1 MRNRRAEIIAGH
13 HLQPESLS
21 MGYGY
26 KPELSE
32 GSIKSPIFQTSTFV
46 FRSAEEGKHF
56 FQLATGQVAPEAG
69 ERPGLIYSR
78 INNPDLEIL
87 EDRLCLWEDAE
98 MGLAFASGMAAIATT
113 LLTYLRP
120 GDVLLHSEPLYGGT
134 THLVNDM
141 LPELGVL
148 SVPFDAGMDA
158 VAIERRLDERGGDRP
173 LRMILLETPANPT
186 NDLID
191 IRMCADIAGRRASG
205 GRRPLVAVDN
215 TFLGP
220 LWQHPLTHGADL
232 VLYSATKYLGG
243 HSDLIAGALIG
254 PAEHVKPVAATR
266 TYMGTMADPWT
277 GWLLMRSLE
286 TLHMRM
292 SRQAE
297 TAGKVARF
305 LAEHPRV
312 SRVRYLDLLDPDD
325 PQTRLYR
332 RQCLGPGAMMAF
344 EVEGGEAGA
353 FRFLNRLR
361 LVKLAVSLGST
372 ESLAEHPA
380 TMTHAAV
387 PPEEK
392 LRTGLTDGLVRLS
405 VGVEDPDDLIADLA
419 QALSESEEQPEEDQ

>member
-1 MRNRRAEIIAGH
+1 MRNRRAEVIAGH
-13 HLQPESLS
+13 QLQPASLS

-26 KPELSE
+26 RPELSE
-32 GSIKSPIFQTSTFV
+32 GALKSPIFQTSTFA
-46 FRSAEEGKHF
+46 FRSAEDGKRF
-56 FQLATGQVAPEAG
+56 FQIATGQIEPEEG

-78 INNPDLEIL
+78 LNNPDLEIL

-98 MGLAFASGMAAIATT
+98 MGLAFGSGMAAIATT

-141 LPELGVL
+141 LPEFGVV
-148 SVPFDAGMDA
+148 SVSFDASDTRDDIESKLSAASGDA
-158 VAIERRLDERGGDRP
+158 
-173 LRMILLETPANPT
+173 LRMILIETPANPT

-191 IRMCADIAGRRASG
+191 IRMCADIASTRAAG
-205 GRRPLVAVDN
+205 DRRPLLAVDN

-220 LWQHPLTHGADL
+220 LWQHPLKHGADL
-232 VLYSATKYLGG
+232 VIYSATKYLGG
-243 HSDLIAGALIG
+243 HSDLIAGAVLG
-254 PAEHVKPVAATR
+254 PAEHLRPIAATR
-266 TYMGTMADPWT
+266 TYLGTMADPWT

-286 TLHMRM
+286 TLHLRM
-292 SRQAE
+292 TRQTD

-325 PQTRLYR
+325 PQAAIYR
-332 RQCLGPGAMMAF
+332 RQCLGPGAMISF
-344 EVEGGEAGA
+344 EVEWGEAGA
-353 FRFLNRLR
+353 FRFLNALR
-361 LVKLAVSLGST
+361 LIKLAVSLGST

-380 TMTHAAV
+380 SMTHCAV

-392 LRTGLTDGLVRLS
+392 VRTGVTEGLVRLS
-405 VGVEDPDDLIADLA
+405 VGVEEADDLITDLT
-419 QALSESEEQPEEDQ
+419 QALAAADEKEENR